1 MSWIQTLDG
10 GAFYVLQ
17 PDVNLINVDT
27 IATCLSKTCRFKGH
41 CRGFYSVAQHSLL
54 VESLVKTPELKL
66 PALLHDAHEVYSG
79 FGDVASPIKKLPE
92 IREFLDTVENN
103 IDFVIAEYF
112 NFDPQ
117 LFIHPEIKA
126 ADLLALGIERKNL
139 MSHCDTEWAIPK
151 YEGPITIELDDMFV
165 AKKLFVDRLIEL
177 WEI

>member
-92 IREFLDTVENN
+92 IREFLDTVENK
-103 IDFVIAEYF
+103 Y
-112 NFDPQ
+112 
-117 LFIHPEIKA
+117 IK
-126 ADLLALGIERKNL
+126 
-139 MSHCDTEWAIPK
+139 K
-151 YEGPITIELDDMFV
+151 Y
-165 AKKLFVDRLIEL
+165 
-177 WEI
+177 